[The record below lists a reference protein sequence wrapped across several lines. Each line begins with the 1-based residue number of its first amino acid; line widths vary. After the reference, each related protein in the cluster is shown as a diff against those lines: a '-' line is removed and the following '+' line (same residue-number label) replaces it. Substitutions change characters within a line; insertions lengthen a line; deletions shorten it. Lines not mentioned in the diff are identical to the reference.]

1 MQVKPK
7 NERVQPAEAS
17 STIYRGPELV
27 SHYASLD
34 YLTPCER
41 FLFDLYIKPGVAIL
55 DIGVGGGRTT
65 PRLSSKASRYVGVDN
80 SEEMIDA
87 CRHKF
92 PALQFLVADASDLS
106 ALTDASFDAIVIA
119 FNGLDCL
126 FPDKKRWQCLEECN
140 RLLRE
145 GGVLVFSSHNP
156 QAIFVR
162 PGWNRERVRN
172 FAGKFLPEH
181 SIFFSAALA
190 GLTVGKAMH
199 SLLRA
204 SWGTADRILR
214 KVPTSAF
221 WRGEGYLFDPAD
233 GGRITHFWTPAHVRE
248 ELSRFGFGLATVLGD
263 DYPKRSGRFVTDW
276 NYYVFSKIADSK
288 DEACA

>member
-7 NERVQPAEAS
+7 NERVGAEEAS
-17 STIYRGPELV
+17 LKTYRGPELI

-41 FLFDLYIKPGVAIL
+41 FLFDIYIKPGAAIL

-65 PRLSSKASRYVGVDN
+65 PQLASKASHYVGIDN

-106 ALTDASFDAIVIA
+106 AFDDASFDAIVIA

-126 FPDKKRWQCLEECN
+126 FPDKKRWQCLQECN
-140 RLLRE
+140 RLLRK

-162 PGWNRERVRN
+162 PGWNRERVRS
-172 FAGKFLPEH
+172 FAKKFVPEH
-181 SIFFSAALA
+181 TILFSAAVT
-190 GLTVGKAMH
+190 GVTVGKAMH
-199 SLLRA
+199 SVLRA
-204 SWGTADRILR
+204 SWGTAGRILR

-221 WRGEGYLFDPAD
+221 WRGEGYLFDAAD
-233 GGRITHFWTPAHVRE
+233 GGWMTHFWTPDRVCE

-276 NYYVFSKIADSK
+276 NYYVFSKTGNSAS
-288 DEACA
+288 EPCA